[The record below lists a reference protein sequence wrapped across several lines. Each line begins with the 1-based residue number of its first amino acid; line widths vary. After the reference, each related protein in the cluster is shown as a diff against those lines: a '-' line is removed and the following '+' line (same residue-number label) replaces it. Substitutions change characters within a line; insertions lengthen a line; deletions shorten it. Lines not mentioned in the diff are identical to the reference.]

1 MWYEVT
7 GLDVVGPLIAPDNEH
22 NELHRRLQKF
32 IPGPTSQEYDEL
44 HKALQS
50 ILDVIPMKSPEGSTT
65 DESDNEKDENGL
77 VEADTVSTIAQTD
90 EGHQQPVEIGLEISN
105 ASIIDKLAE
114 TLTAMERTL
123 TLLAQ
128 KTVPIGVAVKRE
140 RIKKEPQ
147 PENYE
152 TIDVD
157 SGTSND
163 ERSTVSNARKR
174 KHSSTKGVVAETD
187 ATAAAS
193 QKAASATKAV
203 ATETATTEIVD
214 LPRDKRVK
222 RFIHEPPRNRDK
234 WEASDESDATKS
246 SHKPPYHRDLLHSDM
261 SDPED
266 DQDPNHF
273 GGR

>member
-1 MWYEVT
+1 
-7 GLDVVGPLIAPDNEH
+7 
-22 NELHRRLQKF
+22 
-32 IPGPTSQEYDEL
+32 
-44 HKALQS
+44 
-50 ILDVIPMKSPEGSTT
+50 MKSPEGSTT
-65 DESDNEKDENGL
+65 DESDNEKDKNGP

-105 ASIIDKLAE
+105 ASKIDKLAE

-140 RIKKEPQ
+140 RIKKEPP

-152 TIDVD
+152 MIDVD

-187 ATAAAS
+187 ATTAAS

-203 ATETATTEIVD
+203 ATGTHESVHITRENVVETATTEIVN
-214 LPRDKRVK
+214 LPRDKKVK
-222 RFIHEPPRNRDK
+222 RFVHEPPRNRDK

-246 SHKPPYHRDLLHSDM
+246 SHKSPYHRDLLHSDM

-266 DQDPNHF
+266 AQDPKSF
-273 GGR
+273 WRKVGI